1 MGIAI
6 LLLGLLPL
14 AFMPD
19 FLGSDS
25 DDQDENSDQQDSTTG
40 SGNLLEEGGG
50 NSDGANNLMPDI
62 LTPIDEDDI
71 DDDDTQDPDGNT
83 ILEPVIDDDKAT
95 PSDGKEGETLQPI
108 IEDEAAVSAR
118 TTEDL
123 LTPSVNDDSEA
134 DDGISNPQ
142 SNSQQPGQDAGRGPA
157 NIENF
162 QVGQDVLTVSVDP
175 DEDDGSL
182 DLDVRPSGNGQD
194 GLVFVGG
201 KLVAII
207 KDAPSASAQDVFIE
221 VGPGNN

>member
-25 DDQDENSDQQDSTTG
+25 DDQDENSDQQDPTTG
-40 SGNLLEEGGG
+40 VGNLLEEGGG
-50 NSDGANNLMPDI
+50 NSDGANNWMPDI

-71 DDDDTQDPDGNT
+71 DDDDTQNPDENT
-83 ILEPVIDDDKAT
+83 ILEPVIDDDEAT
-95 PSDGKEGETLQPI
+95 PSDGEEGEVLKPV
-108 IEDEAAVSAR
+108 IEDDVAVSTRAS
-118 TTEDL
+118 DDPI
-123 LTPSVNDDSEA
+123 TPSANDDSEA
-134 DDGISNPQ
+134 DEVVPNPQ
-142 SNSQQPGQDAGRGPA
+142 SNSQQPGDDAGRGPA

-182 DLDVRPSGNGQD
+182 DLDVRPSNNGQD

-207 KDAPSASAQDVFIE
+207 KDAPNASAQDVFIE